1 MGMEG
6 GKGACV
12 YARTSRDNATRQS
25 KICLPWGWRGER
37 GRVYM
42 RALHVIM
49 LPDNL
54 KFACHGDG
62 WGVRGRV
69 ISDLLPTGLH
79 QCSTTG
85 LQQPDTHN
93 YHGRALATQTMCP
106 GLDSSNCWPF
116 HFFLLLPHNNNF
128 NQIIVL
134 ISAGNIF
141 KALFSILLT
150 LS

>member
-1 MGMEG
+1 MRMEG

-25 KICLPWGWRGER
+25 KICLPWGWRGGR

-93 YHGRALATQTMCP
+93 NYLAEHWLHKPCVLGWIPATA
-106 GLDSSNCWPF
+106 GLF
-116 HFFLLLPHNNNF
+116 TFFYCC
-128 NQIIVL
+128 L
-134 ISAGNIF
+134 ITIT
-141 KALFSILLT
+141 SIK
-150 LS
+150 